1 MKLDFKGK
9 CNTDREEIDKNLSAN
24 QWVPRVSWGAALY
37 PPCAVVGAGPSLEKN
52 IPLLKEWIGDIFAI
66 NDTAG
71 YLSDHGIASYL
82 YMMDASNEAVKR
94 GIHIKGAV
102 LASRCNPVNFI
113 YNNTRCYDM
122 LDDCIIPGYFM
133 GVEGGG
139 SAPCRA
145 PHLFLRMG
153 YRGIAFFGCDSSF
166 FDTTHLS
173 GERKEAK
180 DFLIIVRVQKIDY
193 ITNAAMF
200 MQAQWLSER
209 MLRHP
214 NLLLNFSD
222 GLLKAMV
229 QSPGAWEIVAVGEDL
244 RKFYKESGVDVWN
257 KPYERKR
264 DKVWQP
270 NA

>member
-1 MKLDFKGK
+1 MKLEFKGK
-9 CNTDREEIDKNLSAN
+9 CNTDRTEIDRNINLNVCWPKVEWCIAK
-24 QWVPRVSWGAALY
+24 Y
-37 PPCAVVGAGPSLEKN
+37 PICAVVGAGPSLESKLPILRN
-52 IPLLKEWIGDIFAI
+52 WAGDIFAV

-71 YLSDHGIASYL
+71 YLSDNGISSYL
-82 YMMDASNEAVKR
+82 YMMDASNEKVR
-94 GIHIKGAV
+94 GGVNIKGAV
-102 LASRCNPVNFI
+102 MATRCNPVNFI
-113 YNNTRCYDM
+113 YKDIRTWDM
-122 LDDCIIPGYFM
+122 LDDVCLPGKFI

-166 FDTTHLS
+166 YDTTHLS
-173 GERKEAK
+173 GVRPEARN
-180 DFLIIVRVQKIDY
+180 FLIIVRVKKTDY

-209 MLRHP
+209 IIKHP
-214 NLLLNFSD
+214 KYLLNFSD
-222 GLLKAMV
+222 GLLKAMIEN
-229 QSPGAWEIVAVGEDL
+229 PGAWEIVAVGDDL
-244 RKFYKESGVDVWN
+244 RQFYKDSGVDIWN
-257 KPYERKR
+257 KPYERSR